1 MRDEELLEL
10 LKKFDLYVQQGQD
23 EAHVRDLIA
32 AIWQQDEEIVATRL
46 EEIVATR
53 LKWFDAEANV
63 AELQDELKKLK
74 ERK

>member
-10 LKKFDLYVQQGQD
+10 LKKFDLYVQQGQA
-23 EAHVRDLIA
+23 EAHVHDLIA
-32 AIWQQDEEIVATRL
+32 AIWQQG

-53 LKWFDAEANV
+53 LKWFDAEAKV